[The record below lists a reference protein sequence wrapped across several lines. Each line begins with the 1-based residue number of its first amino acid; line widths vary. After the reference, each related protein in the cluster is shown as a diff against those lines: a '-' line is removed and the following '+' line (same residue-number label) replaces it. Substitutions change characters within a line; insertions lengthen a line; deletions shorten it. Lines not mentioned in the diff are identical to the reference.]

1 MAGPKSKF
9 GKWLRRAICIV
20 GGGVAAAVAV
30 FVYAITM
37 KPITGTLEERVRMMA
52 VGCPIA
58 AVIGAGVGALIVFRA
73 ERLEAK

>member
-20 GGGVAAAVAV
+20 GGAVTAAVAV
-30 FVYAITM
+30 FAYAITM
-37 KPITGTLEERVRMMA
+37 KPITGTLEERIRIMA

-58 AVIGAGVGALIVFRA
+58 AVIGGGIGALIVFRT